1 MCIEGKTIFS
11 LQQDDRSVCQCL
23 FKTLVLALE
32 SHANPHQP
40 ELLAFNC
47 LLPLKQNRA
56 GQDSAFKKD
65 NASPRFCL
73 TPSRLKEIPLV
84 PALYDKH
91 RNGTVPHLQQHWWF
105 IVSLGEYQCCE
116 ATRTKCQRKCEKPSE
131 TKQRNPFHKLQPTM
145 SKIPTGNVLM
155 ELFSKAS
162 LEVKTSWTHNQ
173 ARIPVQTQV
182 CYSVQRHQEMPKDC
196 RRTVCFLQSQYLW
209 QGLHSNRLNREVQK
223 QHREHERVPVE
234 AVNKA

>member
-1 MCIEGKTIFS
+1 MPGTAQSTNSSSKAAMVQKYTDSNQWRKAGFRSGFWKISFGEPQELPMCIEGKTIFS

-73 TPSRLKEIPLV
+73 TPSRLKEVPLV

-116 ATRTKCQRKCEKPSE
+116 ATRTKC
-131 TKQRNPFHKLQPTM
+131 
-145 SKIPTGNVLM
+145 
-155 ELFSKAS
+155 
-162 LEVKTSWTHNQ
+162 
-173 ARIPVQTQV
+173 
-182 CYSVQRHQEMPKDC
+182 
-196 RRTVCFLQSQYLW
+196 
-209 QGLHSNRLNREVQK
+209 
-223 QHREHERVPVE
+223 
-234 AVNKA
+234 

>member
-1 MCIEGKTIFS
+1 
-11 LQQDDRSVCQCL
+11 
-23 FKTLVLALE
+23 
-32 SHANPHQP
+32 
-40 ELLAFNC
+40 
-47 LLPLKQNRA
+47 
-56 GQDSAFKKD
+56 
-65 NASPRFCL
+65 
-73 TPSRLKEIPLV
+73 
-84 PALYDKH
+84 
-91 RNGTVPHLQQHWWF
+91 
-105 IVSLGEYQCCE
+105 
-116 ATRTKCQRKCEKPSE
+116 
-131 TKQRNPFHKLQPTM
+131 M

-196 RRTVCFLQSQYLW
+196 RKTVCFLQSQYLW

-234 AVNKA
+234 AVNKAWGWLWGKETWKQEAVMQYRALHHALSPQGSLQDLALSWTWWMEHRWQGAAWGLGCVMQERKTLVCALTDELVQTWASATAHKGMGLTLSDKWHY